1 MAALDGA
8 QRRIL
13 CLLVQGIK
21 VVVEAE
27 VLVSVSVLALVKA
40 QAEGILLVEG
50 LLLLLRLM
58 SVRVVEVFI
67 ESSWESWED
76 VRESERGGIIDFTVI
91 WLSMGHK
98 ILDAWSANEREEE
111 VEEEEEEEEEEEGGI
126 EEVEED
132 EEEEEEEEVGGMSY
146 DLLNNAETIPKIAE
160 VFPVPGGPWNI
171 NIIKE
176 MIVTV
181 DNINIII
188 EMIVTVE
195 NVYW

>member
-1 MAALDGA
+1 M
-8 QRRIL
+8 
-13 CLLVQGIK
+13 
-21 VVVEAE
+21 
-27 VLVSVSVLALVKA
+27 
-40 QAEGILLVEG
+40 
-50 LLLLLRLM
+50 LRLM

-98 ILDAWSANEREEE
+98 ILDAWSANVREEE
-111 VEEEEEEEEEEEGGI
+111 VEEEEEEEEEGGI

-146 DLLNNAETIPKIAE
+146 DLLNNADTIPKIAE
-160 VFPVPGGPWNI
+160 VFPVPGGPWNINIIIEMIVTVDNI

-188 EMIVTVE
+188 EMIVTVDNINIIIEMIVTVE